1 MAKEWTLERLKALS
15 AIERNT
21 LYKRACEKAHTPEGA
36 ALKKV
41 IEEAG
46 LPYSDDTSLNWEDP
60 ITLKMYDIIHSKEG
74 QEAALAATAA
84 GEAAMA
90 GVDPLLQAALGV
102 DYGPH
107 NQGTNTAGSI
117 VAHLMRSLG
126 YVNGGKK
133 ALPAHCRAKTAE
145 TWRIA
150 GR

>member
-1 MAKEWTLERLKALS
+1 MAKEWTLERLKAMT
-15 AIERNT
+15 AADRHT
-21 LYKRACEKAHTPEGA
+21 LYKNACAKAHTPEGA
-36 ALKKV
+36 AMKAM
-41 IEEAG
+41 IEQAG

-60 ITLKMYDIIHSKEG
+60 ITLKMHEIINSPTG
-74 QEAALAATAA
+74 RDAALAATAA

-90 GVDPLLQAALGV
+90 GVDPLLQVALGV
-102 DYGPH
+102 DYGAH

-126 YVNGGKK
+126 YQNAGKK
-133 ALPAHCRAKTAE
+133 ALPAHCVAKTAE